1 MERKV
6 VIAQGLW
13 CRSSLYVPMAKK
25 FQERGYSYSIPELRN
40 TEIGEDGNII
50 SDSNR
55 YLEILQK
62 HSNDWKNTILIGHS
76 FGGLLAQIIAARVKP
91 KALVLL
97 SSVVPIRYNRPGLYA
112 IAFGIYL
119 TFISKFFTKSSR
131 PSLIGFSTWIYQCL
145 PSQEKEDLYPFF
157 LNENPY
163 VVRECVL
170 PGRISRI
177 AYKSKSEIECPV
189 FVAAAARDRIVN
201 VESLK
206 NFADRY
212 GAGYKVYE
220 NTSHWMITESSI
232 GQIVSDIC
240 DWLDKK

>member
-1 MERKV
+1 M

-13 CRSSLYVPMAKK
+13 CRSSLYVPMAEK
-25 FQERGYSYSIPELRN
+25 FQKRGYSYSIPELRN
-40 TEIGEDGNII
+40 TEAGEDGDII
-50 SDSNR
+50 PDSNR

-62 HSNDWKNTILIGHS
+62 HSIDWENTILVGHS

-97 SSVVPIRYNRPGLYA
+97 SPVVPVSYNRPGLYA

-119 TFISKFFTKSSR
+119 TFISEFFTKSSR
-131 PSLIGFSTWIYQCL
+131 PSLNGFSTWIYQCL
-145 PSQEKEDLYPFF
+145 SRKEKDELYPFF
-157 LNENPY
+157 LDESPY

-170 PGRISRI
+170 PGRMSRI

-189 FVAAAARDRIVN
+189 FVAAAKEDRIVN
-201 VESLK
+201 AESLRR
-206 NFADRY
+206 FADRY
-212 GAGYKVYE
+212 AGGYKVYE

-232 GQIVSDIC
+232 DRIVTDIC